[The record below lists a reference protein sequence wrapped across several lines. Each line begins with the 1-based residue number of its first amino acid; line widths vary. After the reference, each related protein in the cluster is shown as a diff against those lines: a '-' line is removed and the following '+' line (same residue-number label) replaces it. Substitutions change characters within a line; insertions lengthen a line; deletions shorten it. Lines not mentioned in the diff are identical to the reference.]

1 MFGPA
6 LLRAEFG
13 PTSHNSGYR
22 SNKAGQGIS
31 TSQTPD
37 GDDQNRPG
45 PMEFPKKIGMV
56 KSYAGNG
63 VLENVAGRMN
73 VPHII
78 R

>member
-1 MFGPA
+1 MSGPVV
-6 LLRAEFG
+6 LRVEFE
-13 PTSHNSGYR
+13 PMNHSSGRR